1 MMTTFTA
8 FKFPD
13 FVGISIPIIAW
24 TWLFYYVFHRIYIAL
39 YGPLST
45 VPGPLLH
52 ALTAIPEIIGTLQGR
67 TAPYDLPKLHA
78 KYGPVVRTAPTKLS
92 YLGTK
97 QAWQEIYGFKTNLD
111 KGPDRYR
118 KAYNGKYSIVGAPK
132 DTHAHHR
139 KALSHSFSETTLRQ
153 LEPLIA
159 KWVARLVDRLYAEVA
174 DGRPID
180 ILKWYN
186 CTTFDITGDMIFS
199 EDLRML
205 SSGEY
210 SSWVKT
216 IFDSF
221 KSESRIIAL
230 TSLGGP
236 VKWIVNRVLNLLPSV
251 QKSAAEHWRY
261 TKERVDRRF
270 SETPKRTDLWTEL
283 IRRGDKVGLGMEEH
297 YANAAILLIGGSE
310 TTASALSG
318 TTYNLVKNPECLQK
332 LVEEVRSKFRGTE
345 DLTIDALLELPYLK
359 AVLQEGMRMYPP
371 AGVTLERVV
380 LAGGATIYGQHI
392 PEGTT
397 VGIANV
403 ATMYSQEF
411 FHKPYEFHP
420 ERWLNHENFKTDHL
434 EVAEFFLTGPR
445 KCLGVNLA
453 WHELRFILASVVLN
467 FDIKPCS
474 ESEGWLDQNLF
485 IFWEKIP
492 LYCRLEPVKDT

>member
-1 MMTTFTA
+1 MVYLSA
-8 FKFPD
+8 FKFTEL
-13 FVGISIPIIAW
+13 VGISIPIIAC
-24 TWLFYYVFHRIYIAL
+24 TWMLYSVLHRIHAAL
-39 YGPLST
+39 FGPLST
-45 VPGPLLH
+45 IPGPLLRS
-52 ALTAIPEIIGTLQGR
+52 LTGIPEVIDTLQGR
-67 TAPYDLPKLHA
+67 TAPHDLPKLHA

-97 QAWQEIYGFKTNLD
+97 QAWQEIYGFKTNID
-111 KGPDRYR
+111 KDPNHYR

-132 DTHAHHR
+132 DIHAHHR

-159 KWVARLVDRLYAEVA
+159 RWVARLVDRLYVEVA

-180 ILKWYN
+180 MLKWYN

-199 EDLRML
+199 EDLNML
-205 SSGEY
+205 GSGEY
-210 SSWVKT
+210 STWVQT

-221 KSESRIIAL
+221 KSKSHIVAL

-236 VKWIVNRVLNLLPSV
+236 IKWVVNRVLTLLPSV

-270 SETPKRTDLWTEL
+270 STTPERPDLWTEL
-283 IRRGDKVGLGMEEH
+283 LRRGDKAGLEMEDY

-318 TTYNLVKNPECLQK
+318 TTYSLVKNPECLQK

-345 DLTIDALLELPYLK
+345 DLTIEALLELPYLK

-371 AGVTLERVV
+371 AAVTLERVV

-392 PEGTT
+392 PEGTS
-397 VGIANV
+397 VGIANF
-403 ATMYSQEF
+403 ATMHSPEF
-411 FHKPYEFHP
+411 FHKPDEFHP
-420 ERWLNHENFKTDHL
+420 ERWLNHEDFKNDHL

-453 WHELRFILASVVLN
+453 WHELRFILASMVLN
-467 FDIKPCS
+467 FDIKLCS
-474 ESEGWLDQNLF
+474 ESEGWLNQSLS
-485 IFWEKIP
+485 IFWEKTP
-492 LYCRLEPVKDT
+492 LYCRLEPVKYT